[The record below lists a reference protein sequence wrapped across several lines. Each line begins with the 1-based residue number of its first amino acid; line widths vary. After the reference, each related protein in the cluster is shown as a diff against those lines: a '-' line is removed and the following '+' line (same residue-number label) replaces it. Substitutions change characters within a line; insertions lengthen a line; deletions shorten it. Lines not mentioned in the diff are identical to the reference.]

1 MVCKFYIPYFF
12 MVTERRYKIMN
23 QLTLTECSKRRLDET
38 YLAVYAI
45 KNEINLKK
53 NESIEKSDI
62 YTLIGI
68 DIKGY
73 RQFINIYQEKVNNK
87 RFWLDCFESLK
98 ARGLKNILFLSV
110 DNNKNMKRT
119 AKIAF
124 PDITFVDSITDI
136 VSKFTKYTV
145 EKDSRKLASKLHS
158 LYTQRTLTECKDEL
172 KRFSDVY
179 NNVIQQKLIQKY
191 LNNMDNLYK
200 YSQNIRF
207 LLFKHSANMF
217 FYDTI
222 RVLFNSNSNYISQI
236 EEIYSAIGQASD
248 YFGFTS
254 FKKKEWILILND
266 LIQLYPKV
274 ELI

>member
-1 MVCKFYIPYFF
+1 
-12 MVTERRYKIMN
+12 MN
-23 QLTLTECSKRRLDET
+23 QLTLMECSKRRLDET
-38 YLAVYAI
+38 YLVVYAI

-53 NESIEKSDI
+53 SEYIEKSDI

-73 RQFINIYQEKVNNK
+73 RQFINIYQDRTNNK
-87 RFWLDCFESLK
+87 RFWLDCFEALK

-110 DNNKNMKRT
+110 DNNKNIKRT

-124 PDITFVDSITDI
+124 PDITFVDSLTDI
-136 VSKFTKYTV
+136 VPKFSKYTV
-145 EKDSRKLASKLHS
+145 EKDAKKLASKLHS
-158 LYTQRTLTECKDEL
+158 LYTQRTLTECKEEL

-207 LLFKHSANMF
+207 LLFKHSANMY

-222 RVLFNSNSNYISQI
+222 RLLFNSNSNYISQI
-236 EEIYSAIGQASD
+236 EEIYDKIGQTSD

-254 FKKKEWILILND
+254 FKKREWILILND

-274 ELI
+274 DLI

>member
-1 MVCKFYIPYFF
+1 
-12 MVTERRYKIMN
+12 MN